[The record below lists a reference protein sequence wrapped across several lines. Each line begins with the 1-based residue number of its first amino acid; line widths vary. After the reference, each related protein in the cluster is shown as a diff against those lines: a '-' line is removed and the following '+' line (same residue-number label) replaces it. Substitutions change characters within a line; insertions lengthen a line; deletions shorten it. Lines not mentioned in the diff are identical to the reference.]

1 MNKRFFRDLTT
12 RRSSAWTFGLCLTGV
27 LVIGTII
34 AMDSSRVS
42 DLEEPE
48 TSMEQAYLDDDYQD
62 EENDEEAAELT
73 GGIGDMVLADVSNG
87 TDGETEITMDAS
99 SGNAREDMS
108 GTDLDDGMSDG
119 TAEGTESSDGN
130 AEEDSQAAKDAGETA
145 AEASSSNVISEE
157 ALLEAGVMFNETDTL
172 MWPAAGSILIDYSMD
187 GSVYFPTLDQYKYN
201 PALIIGS
208 QTGNQVVS
216 AAKGIVEA
224 IDVDEV
230 NGLKMTVNIGNG
242 YRLVY
247 GQLKEA
253 AVSQGD
259 VVEAG
264 SVIGYVSEPTRF
276 YAKEGSNLY
285 FQMTKDQVPVDP
297 VLYLE

>member
-1 MNKRFFRDLTT
+1 MNKRFFRDLVT

-27 LVIGTII
+27 LAVGTIV
-34 AMDSSRVS
+34 AMDSSRIS
-42 DLEEPE
+42 DPEEPD
-48 TSMEQAYLDDDYQD
+48 TSMEQAYLEEEADD
-62 EENDEEAAELT
+62 EAAELT
-73 GGIGDMVLADVSNG
+73 GGIGDMVLADAGG
-87 TDGETEITMDAS
+87 TAAGETDNTMDVS
-99 SGNAREDMS
+99 SGNAVEDM
-108 GTDLDDGMSDG
+108 DG
-119 TAEGTESSDGN
+119 TGS
-130 AEEDSQAAKDAGETA
+130 EDSGNEELADGPDENMAESGQTEEAADETA
-145 AEASSSNVISEE
+145 AEASSANVISEE
-157 ALLEAGVMFNETDTL
+157 ALLAADVMFHETDTL
-172 MWPAAGSILIDYSMD
+172 LWPAAGTILIDYSMD

-216 AAKGIVEA
+216 AARGIVES

-242 YRLVY
+242 YRLIY

-253 AVSQGD
+253 AAVQGD

-297 VLYLE
+297 ILYLE

>member
-1 MNKRFFRDLTT
+1 MNKRFFRDLVT

-27 LVIGTII
+27 LAVGTIV
-34 AMDSSRVS
+34 AMDSSRIS
-42 DLEEPE
+42 DPEEPE
-48 TSMEQAYLDDDYQD
+48 TSMEQAYLEEEADD
-62 EENDEEAAELT
+62 EAAELT
-73 GGIGDMVLADVSNG
+73 GGIGDMVLADAGG
-87 TDGETEITMDAS
+87 TAAGETDNTMDVS
-99 SGNAREDMS
+99 SGNAVEDM
-108 GTDLDDGMSDG
+108 DG
-119 TAEGTESSDGN
+119 TGS
-130 AEEDSQAAKDAGETA
+130 EDSGNEELADGPDENMAESGQTEEAADETA
-145 AEASSSNVISEE
+145 AEASSANVISEE
-157 ALLEAGVMFNETDTL
+157 ALLAADVMFHETDTL
-172 MWPAAGSILIDYSMD
+172 LWPAAGTILIDYSMD

-216 AAKGIVEA
+216 AARGIVES

-242 YRLVY
+242 YRLIY

-253 AVSQGD
+253 AAVQGD

-297 VLYLE
+297 ILYLE